1 MASQPEPPGRPARE
15 APCQT
20 AAMGGDAVSM
30 WSAPTR
36 GEDLAALQGLVQQKL
51 GRCLIRLQQYEL
63 LIKDFVARARLEGP
77 ANSILKIQEA
87 RAATVAQQT
96 LGQVV
101 GALLGTVFVE
111 PAWDEDGFPP
121 TAAPSDE
128 GVWINSGFTVS
139 VSDEEFAAVKARM
152 ADLVALRNELVHGF
166 VAQHD
171 LQSEAGCRTAAA
183 ALDDSH
189 EVIDRHVHE
198 LRDWYQGMLDLTQA
212 TGEMLTNPDF
222 HDHFFPD
229 MLPDDFAVA
238 GSGSTIVELLRR
250 AEAELSRDGWTLL
263 DDAVAFVR
271 RISPEHTPRGH
282 GCSTWRQVLHEARPI
297 FDVKRDAADSKRP
310 GRTWYRTRPPQAI
323 EPIPDIEA

>member
-128 GVWINSGFTVS
+128 GVWINSG
-139 VSDEEFAAVKARM
+139 
-152 ADLVALRNELVHGF
+152 VHC
-166 VAQHD
+166 V
-171 LQSEAGCRTAAA
+171 C
-183 ALDDSH
+183 
-189 EVIDRHVHE
+189 
-198 LRDWYQGMLDLTQA
+198 
-212 TGEMLTNPDF
+212 
-222 HDHFFPD
+222 
-229 MLPDDFAVA
+229 
-238 GSGSTIVELLRR
+238 LRR
-250 AEAELSRDGWTLL
+250 GVCGCESPHGRPGGPSERAGAR
-263 DDAVAFVR
+263 VR
-271 RISPEHTPRGH
+271 R
-282 GCSTWRQVLHEARPI
+282 
-297 FDVKRDAADSKRP
+297 AA
-310 GRTWYRTRPPQAI
+310 
-323 EPIPDIEA
+323 